1 MFPSAVHAAP
11 RPLAV
16 RQCKPTFSFQCIVS
30 IVPGCEGLLPVMLEA
45 RFGGSSFHHRSSS
58 RNFPRAS
65 SPRVSSKITNNF
77 GDGPRSP
84 RLSRYT
90 GQRGKLL
97 NLPSPFLLPSFL
109 PFAFLTRNILPP
121 RIFRILCLPRGF
133 HLLGRGII
141 EIRREY
147 TLATRER
154 MPHLNGTTAFFTRP
168 YFEGTRFFRTVKT
181 VPRFFSSARESF
193 LEKRGKKK
201 KKKKG
206 QVSIKNRTI
215 YQRSNFRNFSL
226 ERH

>member
-154 MPHLNGTTAFFTRP
+154 MPRLNGTTAFFTRP

-201 KKKKG
+201 KKKKKRP
-206 QVSIKNRTI
+206 S
-215 YQRSNFRNFSL
+215 FD
-226 ERH
+226 

>member
-1 MFPSAVHAAP
+1 
-11 RPLAV
+11 
-16 RQCKPTFSFQCIVS
+16 
-30 IVPGCEGLLPVMLEA
+30 MLEA

-133 HLLGRGII
+133 HLLEARNHRDSPRVHACDEGAHASPKRNDRVFYSPIFRRN
-141 EIRREY
+141 EILSNRENRSSIF
-147 TLATRER
+147 LFRPRIFSREK
-154 MPHLNGTTAFFTRP
+154 G
-168 YFEGTRFFRTVKT
+168 K
-181 VPRFFSSARESF
+181 
-193 LEKRGKKK
+193 EKEEKKK
-201 KKKKG
+201 KAKFRLKIERFIKDQIFETFHSNG
-206 QVSIKNRTI
+206 IKPFSDYEKVSKCKVAFNV
-215 YQRSNFRNFSL
+215 RSRML
-226 ERH
+226 RRIH